1 MVDSLLFKDKYVLG
15 HTFKHMALNNKNSLK
30 KISQNLIVLRLM
42 LLGNQQFSKTNYL
55 EPNYNATLKQL

>member
-1 MVDSLLFKDKYVLG
+1 MLG

-42 LLGNQQFSKTNYL
+42 LLGNQQFSKTDYL
-55 EPNYNATLKQL
+55 EPNYNAPLKQL